1 MQSFLKKAVENENR
15 YFDNRI
21 AEIHITNYMN
31 VTNNTLLILKRM
43 MKEHSKC
50 YALFNERETTQQ

>member
-1 MQSFLKKAVENENR
+1 MESGRKIKQ

-31 VTNNTLLILKRM
+31 VTNNTLLILKTND
-43 MKEHSKC
+43 EG
-50 YALFNERETTQQ
+50 T